1 MTQYDPNQDHRLDPR
16 VRAFLGG
23 FPIGG
28 GAAPDVGSR
37 DDLLR
42 EAESP
47 EGRAR
52 AKALKDLLELSDNE
66 EVAPSTGLR
75 IDTYQATSMPDG
87 NTINIQ
93 FIRPDSNVILP
104 CVYYIHGGGMQTM
117 SCFDGNYRSWGK
129 IIAAKGVAVAMVD
142 FGEQHRAL
150 LRSRSRSISSGTERL
165 RVRFPLGARSIS
177 SARNRP

>member
-37 DDLLR
+37 DDLLK

-104 CVYYIHGGGMQTM
+104 CVYTSTAAGCRPCPALMATIDPGENHRRQGSGG
-117 SCFDGNYRSWGK
+117 SDG
-129 IIAAKGVAVAMVD
+129 
-142 FGEQHRAL
+142 
-150 LRSRSRSISSGTERL
+150 
-165 RVRFPLGARSIS
+165 
-177 SARNRP
+177 